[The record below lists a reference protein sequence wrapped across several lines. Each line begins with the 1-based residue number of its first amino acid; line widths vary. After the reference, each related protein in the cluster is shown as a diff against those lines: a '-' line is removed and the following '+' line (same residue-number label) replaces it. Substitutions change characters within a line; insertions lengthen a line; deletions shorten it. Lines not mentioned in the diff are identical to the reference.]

1 MLHRD
6 AYPVSQNPAFQ
17 NERIG
22 LKMTRGGVF
31 RATSRGMCVDIQVIL
46 QKIPGEDRCL
56 EPLKTRTSGDVNGGS
71 STDPDKVF
79 GCMGYSILLHI

>member
-1 MLHRD
+1 
-6 AYPVSQNPAFQ
+6 
-17 NERIG
+17 
-22 LKMTRGGVF
+22 MTRGGVF
-31 RATSRGMCVDIQVIL
+31 RATSPGWDFWKLITYIPRHPSHPP
-46 QKIPGEDRCL
+46 KIPGEDRCL